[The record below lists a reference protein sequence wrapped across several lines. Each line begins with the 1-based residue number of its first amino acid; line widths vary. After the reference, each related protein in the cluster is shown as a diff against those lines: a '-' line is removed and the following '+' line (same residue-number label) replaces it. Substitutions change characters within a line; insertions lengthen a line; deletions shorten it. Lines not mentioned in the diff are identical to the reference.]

1 MMFWYYFDVFFKIF
15 IFLYMF
21 FIVMV
26 FLDIKWLLNDL
37 FKGYDN
43 VIMLKIW
50 YDEVMNVMVRFILRG
65 IIDFSEVVG

>member
-1 MMFWYYFDVFFKIF
+1 MMFWYYFDVFLKIF

-65 IIDFSEVVG
+65 IIDFNEVVG

>member
-1 MMFWYYFDVFFKIF
+1 MMFWYYFDVFLKIF

-26 FLDIKWLLNDL
+26 FLDIKWLLKDL
-37 FKGYDN
+37 FKEYDN
-43 VIMLKIW
+43 VIVLKIW

-65 IIDFSEVVG
+65 IIDFNEVVG

>member
-26 FLDIKWLLNDL
+26 FLDIKWLLKDL
-37 FKGYDN
+37 FKEYDN

-65 IIDFSEVVG
+65 IIDFNEVVG

>member
-1 MMFWYYFDVFFKIF
+1 MMFWYYFDVFLKIF

-26 FLDIKWLLNDL
+26 FLDIKWLLKDL
-37 FKGYDN
+37 FKEYDN

-65 IIDFSEVVG
+65 IIDFNEVVG

>member
-1 MMFWYYFDVFFKIF
+1 MMFWYYFDVFLKIF

-65 IIDFSEVVG
+65 IIDFIEVVG

>member
-1 MMFWYYFDVFFKIF
+1 MMFWYYFDVFLKIF

>member
-1 MMFWYYFDVFFKIF
+1 MMFWYYFDVFLKIF

-26 FLDIKWLLNDL
+26 FLDIKWLLKDL
-37 FKGYDN
+37 FKEYDN

>member
-26 FLDIKWLLNDL
+26 FLDIKWLLKDL
-37 FKGYDN
+37 FKEYDN